1 MRVTIKDVAARAG
14 VSTATVS
21 LVLNDASGT
30 RIPERTAT
38 KVRAA
43 AAELGYTSSALA
55 SGLRRQVSSM
65 VGFISDEIATT
76 PYAVRMVEAA
86 GEVCR
91 ETGHLL
97 MLVNTGSDA
106 EVERD
111 AVRLFRQHHVDR
123 FVYACMHHKRVELPD
138 GLGPATVILDGYEA
152 SGTVPAVVPDEF
164 QGAYDAVRELVEH
177 GHTRIAFLTDA
188 DNPVAEPLRR
198 AAYLSAL
205 DDAGIA
211 ADPELL
217 ARTRLEP
224 GLAETA
230 TYELWEK
237 ARPTAIFCFN
247 DRTAI
252 GVYRALRRLGLS
264 IPEDVSVVGFDN
276 MEMIAPELDP
286 PLTSV
291 QLPHYE
297 MGRWALQRLLD
308 PSPADGSSDEGPW
321 PYRMPCPLVRRQSV
335 GPPRG

>member
-30 RIPERTAT
+30 RIPERTAV

-55 SGLRRQVSSM
+55 SGLRRQVSSI
-65 VGFISDEIATT
+65 VGFVSDQIATT

-91 ETGHLL
+91 ETGHVL
-97 MLVNTGSDA
+97 MLVNTGSDV

-111 AVRLFRQHHVDR
+111 AVRILRQHHVDR
-123 FVYACMHHKRVELPD
+123 FVYACMHHSLVELPE
-138 GLGPATVILDGYEA
+138 GLGTDTVVLDGYEA
-152 SGTVPAVVPDEF
+152 TGTVPSVVPDEF
-164 QGAYDAVRELVEH
+164 QGAYDAVRELVDH
-177 GHTRIAFLTDA
+177 GHTRIAFVTDSA
-188 DNPVAEPLRR
+188 VTAAEPLRR

-205 DDAGIA
+205 DDAGIE
-211 ADPELL
+211 ADPALVVQV
-217 ARTRLEP
+217 P
-224 GLAETA
+224 A
-230 TYELWEK
+230 TSDAAAAATVELWER
-237 ARPTAIFCFN
+237 AAPTAVFCYN
-247 DRTAI
+247 DRMAI

-264 IPEDVSVVGFDN
+264 IPDDVSVVGFDN
-276 MEMIAPELDP
+276 MELIAPELDP

-297 MGRWALQRLLD
+297 MGRWALQRLLG
-308 PSPADGSSDEGPW
+308 PSPTDDEGPW
-321 PYRMPCPLVRRQSV
+321 PHRMRCPLVRRQSV